1 MRSTDQ
7 NSNFHRLFGELDQI
21 APRSDGT
28 WKAYSKE
35 WISANFG
42 KTSSAQLT
50 KGEAGQ
56 LIDHL
61 EGVQEGRA

>member
-1 MRSTDQ
+1 MEFER
-7 NSNFHRLFGELDQI
+7 E
-21 APRSDGT
+21 PDGT

-42 KTSSAQLT
+42 KTSSTQLT
-50 KGEAGQ
+50 KAEAGQ

-61 EGVQEGRA
+61 EACKKDALERAPFG